1 MFRALSFVIFF
12 APYAIGDPTDW
23 VNVDYVVARSKS
35 TGRISSTADAEATI
49 VRNAESTAKE
59 GPWCEYASVPVLRT
73 VLTVSAIL
81 NSPNILPPSKDP
93 HDYLSWA
100 PYHWPDCNWCT
111 QAGRTHLVHTVNGSS
126 SGTVGNSD
134 NGTADLYCPNSLDYV
149 GQQVQ
154 SILVIPARQIYEA
167 DAAPTSILMPESS
180 LTSGLP
186 NEPTVHP
193 PEIPTTIHPT
203 LPTAKPATSST
214 SDGRTHGPAQAAA
227 RTTQHSCTPSP
238 TKSLAPT
245 WTTCPYVTRDGQV
258 NPDVRT
264 LRGPG
269 AINDAAQSILSN
281 ALAFAL
287 KRSST
292 YSQNVAKFI
301 DTFFLSTA
309 TKMNPNV
316 NFGQIVRGPGEAGHT
331 GTFTGILDLRG
342 MVKIANGITVLKALG
357 SSDWT
362 KTRDQA
368 MESWISQYS
377 DWLLNSSIGKMTA
390 SRPNNHATFY
400 VAQVA
405 AVKILAGDKNKAT
418 MLLQGFFKGQFLDQ
432 IAASGEQ
439 PFEAVRTRPWHY
451 RCFNLEALITNA
463 KLGDQL
469 GIDLWSSKSKYGAT
483 IQKALDFLL
492 TVDPKDE
499 DVDEVFPHVAAIAA
513 AYGDPKGTYAAYLK
527 KKATSYQSKSYWFY
541 DQANALPH
549 SPASKNRARSV
560 IWKRE
565 DTVTAVNA
573 STPITPKVPWECPA
587 VFQGVTRVE
596 IDNGVYV
603 TCDQLRPLYLP
614 EDNETRGVVESL
626 VELD

>member
-1 MFRALSFVIFF
+1 MFGPLSFVIFF

-49 VRNAESTAKE
+49 VRNAETTAKE
-59 GPWCEYASVPVLRT
+59 V
-73 VLTVSAIL
+73 IL
-81 NSPNILPPSKDP
+81 NPPNILPPSKNP

-100 PYHWPDCNWCT
+100 PYHWPDCNWCP

-126 SGTVGNSD
+126 SGTIGNSD
-134 NGTADLYCPNSLDYV
+134 NGTAGLYYSNSLDYV

-154 SILVIPARQIYEA
+154 SVLVIPARRIDEA
-167 DAAPTSILMPESS
+167 EAVPTSILMPESS

-186 NEPTVHP
+186 IKPTVRP
-193 PEIPTTIHPT
+193 PALPTTISPA
-203 LPTAKPATSST
+203 LRTATPATSST

-227 RTTQHSCTPSP
+227 KTTQSS
-238 TKSLAPT
+238 S
-245 WTTCPYVTRDGQV
+245 WTTCPYVARDGQV
-258 NPDVRT
+258 NPDVRN
-264 LRGPG
+264 LRGPS
-269 AINDAAQSILSN
+269 AINDAAQSILYN

-316 NFGQIVRGPGEAGHT
+316 NFGQIVRGPGEAGRT

-342 MVKIANGITVLKALG
+342 MVKIANGIAVLKALD

-368 MESWISQYS
+368 MGSWISQYGY
-377 DWLLNSSIGKMTA
+377 WLLNSSIGKMTA

-405 AVKILAGDKNKAT
+405 AVKMLAGDKDGAT
-418 MLLQGFFKGQFLDQ
+418 TSLQQFFRQQFLDQ

-439 PFEAVRTRPWHY
+439 PFEAIRTRPWHY

-463 KLGDQL
+463 KLGDEL

-492 TVDPKDE
+492 ALDPKNE
-499 DVDEVFPHVAAIAA
+499 DISEVFPHVAAVAA
-513 AYGDPKGTYAAYLK
+513 AYGDPKGTYATYLK
-527 KKATSYQSKSYWFY
+527 KKVPSYQSKSYWFY
-541 DQANALPH
+541 DQASALPH

-560 IWKRE
+560 MWRRE
-565 DTVTAVNA
+565 DAVAVAAAPVTAGDV
-573 STPITPKVPWECPA
+573 KVPFECPA
-587 VFQGVTRVE
+587 AFQDVTKVE
-596 IDNGVYV
+596 IDDGIYV
-603 TCDQLRPLYLP
+603 TCDDLRPFYEAQEFDGTEAL
-614 EDNETRGVVESL
+614 
-626 VELD
+626 